1 MLDFRKFKVEIY
13 TNKETPITD
22 NTNLTY
28 IKDETRD
35 DLFVKI
41 YYDKI
46 EIGRGIILDFY
57 KEFENIEENGNIV
70 TKIKTFS
77 SNGKTHESFT
87 NYGQKIYKLKYL
99 KSPPIEE
106 EERKK
111 YIEIFANEMNAYV
124 EVIAKKYKDIKLSY
138 ISSSSLVPDEIVEK
152 IKDLSSLEVEN
163 IIIKNSG
170 QDSKSITTFKDGVEN
185 SNLKYTLNESLL
197 SLSHQYIIIDDVM
210 GNGSSIATILKKLYD
225 KTNKLN
231 FFLIVAKDVKI

>member
-57 KEFENIEENGNIV
+57 KGFENIEENGNIV

-77 SNGKTHESFT
+77 SNGKTHEVLQTMDKRF
-87 NYGQKIYKLKYL
+87 I
-99 KSPPIEE
+99 
-106 EERKK
+106 
-111 YIEIFANEMNAYV
+111 
-124 EVIAKKYKDIKLSY
+124 
-138 ISSSSLVPDEIVEK
+138 
-152 IKDLSSLEVEN
+152 
-163 IIIKNSG
+163 
-170 QDSKSITTFKDGVEN
+170 N
-185 SNLKYTLNESLL
+185 SN
-197 SLSHQYIIIDDVM
+197 
-210 GNGSSIATILKKLYD
+210 ILKALQ
-225 KTNKLN
+225 
-231 FFLIVAKDVKI
+231 

>member
-99 KSPPIEE
+99 KSPPIKK
-106 EERKK
+106 EERKVFIK
-111 YIEIFANEMNAYV
+111 FFADEMNTYV
-124 EVIAKKYKDIKLSY
+124 KEIINKYKNIKLSY
-138 ISSSSLVPDEIVEK
+138 ISSSSLIPDEIVNQ
-152 IKDLSSLEVEN
+152 IKELSSLEIAD

-170 QDSKSITTFKDGVEN
+170 QDSKSIETFKAGVEN
-185 SNLKYTLNESLL
+185 SSSKYTLNESLL

-225 KTNKLN
+225 KTNTLN
-231 FFLIVAKDVKI
+231 FFLIVAKDVKR